1 MNTKH
6 LRVLGLALALAL
18 AALAPVPPSVHASVH
33 AFAPPAVHASIY
45 ASAFTCA
52 RDSYD
57 DIWIYYSDATMT
69 TVVGRC
75 EDDCGLYCHC
85 SGIKTPYFT
94 VITSRNC

>member
-1 MNTKH
+1 MITNR
-6 LRVLGLALALAL
+6 LRVLGLALVLAL
-18 AALAPVPPSVHASVH
+18 AALASVPPSLHASV
-33 AFAPPAVHASIY
+33 Y
-45 ASAFTCA
+45 ASAFSCA

-57 DIWIYYSDATMT
+57 DIWIYYSDATYT

-85 SGIKTPYFT
+85 SGTQTPYFT